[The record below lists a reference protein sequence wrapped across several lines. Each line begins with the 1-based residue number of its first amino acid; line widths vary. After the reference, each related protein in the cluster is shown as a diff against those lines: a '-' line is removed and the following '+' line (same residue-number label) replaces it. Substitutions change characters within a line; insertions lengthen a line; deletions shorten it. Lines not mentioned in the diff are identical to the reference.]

1 MLVGNKRDRRDR
13 VIPYNTAMEFARKRN
28 FGYVEVSAKSGLG
41 IKMCFERM
49 VLEIY
54 KFQTLEFDI
63 DEKEKRN

>member
-13 VIPYNTAMEFARKRN
+13 VITYNTAMEFAKKRN

-54 KFQTLEFDI
+54 KF
-63 DEKEKRN
+63 